1 MSGIAVVWL
10 RSQRLQHIDKC
21 KGKEI
26 GDFLTLGNEML
37 HFVPQGN
44 EMMDSIY
51 TLRHGIIFRLA
62 MRRDKQ
68 PNRNYV
74 TPCRASRSRPVI

>member
-1 MSGIAVVWL
+1 M
-10 RSQRLQHIDKC
+10 Q
-21 KGKEI
+21 GKEI

-44 EMMDSIY
+44 EMMGSIY
-51 TLRHGIIFRLA
+51 TLRHGVIFRFA
-62 MRRDKQ
+62 DDQ
-68 PNRNYV
+68 PNRNNV

>member
-1 MSGIAVVWL
+1 M
-10 RSQRLQHIDKC
+10 Q
-21 KGKEI
+21 GKEI

-44 EMMDSIY
+44 EMMGSIY
-51 TLRHGIIFRLA
+51 TLRRGIIFRFA
-62 MRRDKQ
+62 VRRDDQ
-68 PNRNYV
+68 PNRNNV